1 MTPTTSTGTPAPN
14 LIRRLANEVAKFG
27 VVGIVGVVVQLVAFR
42 FLLDSM
48 PNATVR
54 ANVIATLIA
63 IGTNYIGYRYWVY
76 RDADAKTRT
85 HEIMLFLVFSGIG
98 LVIQNAVLY
107 ALTYGLDL
115 HQKSLA
121 LLFTMIGIGVA
132 TLFRFWA
139 YRTFVFTR
147 SADSADG
154 GAVAAAG
161 GAVAE
166 AEQILAENQAKGSAA
181 DAATAQAAAAA
192 KKQVGSRRA

>member
-98 LVIQNAVLY
+98 LVIQNAVLF
-107 ALTYGLDL
+107 ALTYGLDM
-115 HQKSLA
+115 HGKNVGT
-121 LLFTMIGIGVA
+121 LFTMIGIGVA

-139 YRTFVFTR
+139 YRTWVFT
-147 SADSADG
+147 G
-154 GAVAAAG
+154 GTGSPVE
-161 GAVAE
+161 E
-166 AEQILAENQAKGSAA
+166 AEQILADEADSSAPLQPKA
-181 DAATAQAAAAA
+181 EPKAA
-192 KKQVGSRRA
+192 KPAPAKAPKRVGSVQD